1 VTALRD
7 ALRELA
13 EARRAAEIISN
24 YIALIQADI
33 EKTPHWLA
41 MAGFKRDLAE
51 ARAEAATATD
61 AIKAAALAEHA
72 LSGNVKPAEGVQVK
86 LFAKV
91 VYEPQD
97 VWSWCIVNAH
107 KYLQLDVKAFEKAA
121 PVLRDLGAPVELTKE
136 ARAQIATDL
145 GVWLVSNLRPYAQ
158 QKDPVME
165 RLLASEENNLLR
177 EEQYLAE
184 KNAR

>member
-1 VTALRD
+1 VTALTD

-91 VYEPQD
+91 VYDPED
-97 VWSWCIVNAH
+97 AWAWCAEH
-107 KYLQLDVKAFEKAA
+107 ALKYLVLETKGFEKAA
-121 PVLRDLGAPVELTKE
+121 SVLKVLGAPVELVREPRVSIT
-136 ARAQIATDL
+136 TDL
-145 GVWLVSNLRPYAQ
+145 SAWLTNEGDSDGN
-158 QKDPVME
+158 
-165 RLLASEENNLLR
+165 
-177 EEQYLAE
+177 
-184 KNAR
+184 